1 MAKMSCGKIYVEWY
15 PGEKVEIATVDIDTK
30 GIGGAEIR
38 TRVKKFVF
46 GMAFIRMANMAV
58 YIYAAGLI
66 YSAVIRII
74 TAFRKTAMVYI
85 Q

>member
-30 GIGGAEIR
+30 GIGVAEIR

-46 GMAFIRMANMAV
+46 GMAFIRM
-58 YIYAAGLI
+58 GL
-66 YSAVIRII
+66 RIM
-74 TAFRKTAMVYI
+74 RHGWKVEDSG
-85 Q
+85 QDR